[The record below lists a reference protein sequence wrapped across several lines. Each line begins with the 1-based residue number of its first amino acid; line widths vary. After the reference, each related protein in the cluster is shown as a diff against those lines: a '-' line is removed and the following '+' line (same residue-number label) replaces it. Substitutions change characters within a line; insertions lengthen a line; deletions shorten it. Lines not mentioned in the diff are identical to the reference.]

1 MSEEPRVEGTHATHL
16 ECVPARMINETLY
29 CERLVYLE
37 WSQAEFR
44 DNAFTVEGRHVHR
57 RADEPKGAFD
67 APQEF
72 DTPKTAPPKSKPRKK
87 AKSES
92 DDEESEAGEEE
103 LPYRATSVWLTS
115 ERLGITAKIDVIEG
129 EGKRVTPIEY
139 KRGSQPDLPEG
150 AYLPERAQ
158 ICAHVLLLTEHGF
171 ECDSGEIYFAADRR
185 RVPIAID
192 ESLIQ
197 ATLDA
202 VRRARELIAAGRLPP
217 PLVDSPK
224 CPGCS
229 LVSICLPD
237 ETTILGRAIEDSAA
251 DHDHDEEGRA
261 NGTPATEPNAPTTP
275 RARRLFP
282 ARADALP
289 VYVVEHGAYVGKK
302 GDRIEIRSSKGDTLA
317 DVPAIKVSNLS
328 LFANSQVS
336 PSVVRELA
344 SRSVPICHFSSGGWF
359 HALTH
364 GLPSRNVELR
374 IRQYDI
380 ARDPERS
387 LAIARRIIA
396 GKIRNQRTLLRRNA
410 REPVADALRDMRK
423 AAVDA
428 LEAANPGR
436 LLGIEGHAGRAYFQS
451 FARMIDESK
460 RGTTG
465 TFDFQVRNRR
475 PPLDPVNALLSFV
488 YAILV
493 KDITVTLFA
502 VGFDPYLGFFH
513 TAHHGRPALALDLAE
528 EFRPIIGDSVVLS
541 LINNAEVD
549 ADDFLTRAGSCALT
563 PRGRKALLNAY
574 ERRMDSLVTHPIFGY
589 SISYRR
595 VLEVQA
601 RLLARTVFGEIPRYP
616 TFETR

>member
-1 MSEEPRVEGTHATHL
+1 MSNEVRDTESPRPTL
-16 ECVPARMINETLY
+16 DFVPARMINETLY
-29 CERLVYLE
+29 CERLLYLE

-44 DNAFTVEGRHVHR
+44 DNAFTVEGRYVHR
-57 RADEPKGAFD
+57 RADEPKGELDSPTPPEA
-67 APQEF
+67 AEPQ
-72 DTPKTAPPKSKPRKK
+72 TPPKRRARSKPE
-87 AKSES
+87 ADDAEDS
-92 DDEESEAGEEE
+92 DDAE

-115 ERLGITAKIDVIEG
+115 DRLGITAKIDVIEG

-139 KRGSQPDLPEG
+139 KRGSRPDLPEG
-150 AYLPERAQ
+150 AWLPERAQ
-158 ICAHVLLLTEHGF
+158 ICAHVLLLREHGF
-171 ECDSGEIYFAADRR
+171 ECDSGEIYYAADRQ

-192 ESLIQ
+192 EPLIE
-197 ATLDA
+197 ATLA
-202 VRRARELIAAGRLPP
+202 AAARARALLAAKTLPP

-237 ETTILGRAIEDSAA
+237 ETALLRDEPDTVVSPSDPASADDDPA
-251 DHDHDEEGRA
+251 PSTGASA
-261 NGTPATEPNAPTTP
+261 NGSS
-275 RARRLFP
+275 ARRLFP

-289 VYVVEHGAYVGKK
+289 VYVTEHGAYVGKK
-302 GDRIEIRSSKGDTLA
+302 GDRIEIRSSRGETLA
-317 DVPAIKVSNLS
+317 DVPALKVSNLS
-328 LFANSQVS
+328 LFANAQVS
-336 PSVVRELA
+336 PAVVRELA
-344 SRSVPICHFSSGGWF
+344 GRSIPICHFSSGGWF

-374 IRQYDI
+374 VRQFER
-380 ARDPERS
+380 ARDPGRS
-387 LAIARRIIA
+387 LEIARRMIA

-410 REPVADALRDMRK
+410 RGLVHDALRDLRK

-428 LEAANPGR
+428 LEAATAER
-436 LLGIEGHAGRAYFQS
+436 LLGIEGNAARIYFQS
-451 FARMIDESK
+451 FALMIDETR

-465 TFDFQVRNRR
+465 AFDFRGRNRR

-493 KDITVTLFA
+493 KDLTVTLFA
-502 VGFDPYLGFFH
+502 VGFDPHLGFFH

-541 LINNAEVD
+541 LINNGEVGP
-549 ADDFLTRAGSCALT
+549 DDFLIRAGSCALT
-563 PRGRKALLNAY
+563 QRGRKALLNAY
-574 ERRMDSLVTHPIFGY
+574 ERRMDALVTHPIFGY

-601 RLLARTVFGEIPRYP
+601 RLLARTVFDEIPRYP